1 VWLLYTTQKLTNR
14 DSSRAEAEV
23 ESESDTDSLP
33 DRLINPNKYERLS
46 FTAQEHRVA
55 EPIEAV
61 NEERRLIPVYTY
73 GSIN

>member
-1 VWLLYTTQKLTNR
+1 MANKHIDQ
-14 DSSRAEAEV
+14 AEGEM

-33 DRLINPNKYERLS
+33 DRLINPNQYGPILHTEQDRK
-46 FTAQEHRVA
+46 VA

-61 NEERRLIPVYTY
+61 NEERRNLIPVYTY

>member
-1 VWLLYTTQKLTNR
+1 MANR

-23 ESESDTDSLP
+23 ESEYDTDSLP
-33 DRLINPNKYERLS
+33 NRLINPKEYIQLS
-46 FTAQEHRVA
+46 HTAQEHRVA

-61 NEERRLIPVYTY
+61 SEERRGLIPVYTH